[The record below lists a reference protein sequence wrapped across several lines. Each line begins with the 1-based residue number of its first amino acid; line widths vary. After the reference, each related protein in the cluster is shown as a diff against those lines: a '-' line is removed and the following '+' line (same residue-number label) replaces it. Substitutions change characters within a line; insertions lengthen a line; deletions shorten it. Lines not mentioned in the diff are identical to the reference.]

1 MNLYEFL
8 LEPYKLYSLWQIV
21 LELIAAFF
29 GISSVFFAIK
39 KNVLVYPIGI
49 ISTSLYT
56 YLLFE
61 WGLYGDMLINGYY
74 TIMSLYGWWTW
85 LRKDVEKT
93 YDRAK
98 QNDSLTQMIACLIS
112 GFILVIGIY
121 FFRYGSLQSIPFMNW
136 IDALCTSLF
145 LVAMYLM
152 AMKRIENWHFWI
164 IGDLLAIPLFITKG
178 YGITAFQYLIFL
190 IMAVYGL
197 YSWRKMN
204 L

>member
-1 MNLYEFL
+1 MNLHEFL

-85 LRKDVEKT
+85 LQKDIEKT
-93 YDRAK
+93 YDGAK
-98 QNDSLTQMIACLIS
+98 QNDSLTQMIACLIT

-121 FFRYGSLQSIPFMNW
+121 FFRYGSIQSIPFLNW